1 MVLRGRCRV
10 ITDYTS
16 TYSNPVV
23 VSAWET
29 VTVHERKSEWPG
41 WLWCTSVDEING
53 WVPKR
58 ILKRQGSDARV
69 REDYNATE
77 LSVSTGTVLTFNR
90 EESGWLWCTNP
101 RGESGWVPRKNVE
114 IIEFHLP

>member
-53 WVPKR
+53 
-58 ILKRQGSDARV
+58 
-69 REDYNATE
+69 
-77 LSVSTGTVLTFNR
+77 
-90 EESGWLWCTNP
+90 
-101 RGESGWVPRKNVE
+101 
-114 IIEFHLP
+114 